1 MSSMSRL
8 TMTVFHDPKAKD
20 TPALVERLASVGP
33 SLHIG
38 IAYVDITQDK
48 DLMKRYAT
56 VAPVGT
62 MAGTI
67 IFSGGLDEQAL
78 RGWVKRL
85 QKK

>member
-1 MSSMSRL
+1 MGRL
-8 TMTVFHDPKAKD
+8 TMTVFHDPKAKS
-20 TPALVERLASVGP
+20 TKPLVERLASVGP

-38 IAYVDITQDK
+38 VAYVDITKDQ
-48 DLMKRYAT
+48 DLMKRYAA

-78 RGWVKRL
+78 RTWVKRL